1 MKTVYESRL
10 DGTVDAGMIGIGERV
25 DIKTKMG
32 VFVSNGEVVA
42 SNPFGVALKDG
53 NFYKRDL
60 YLFVP
65 IVEKKE
71 VEIQNALY
79 GMSPD
84 ERAYHKMLKMG
95 IIEADEAPD
104 KELEVTPDPAKKV
117 TTKDKKEDPNKEKVF
132 DPSKLPDDI
141 KKSIESSSRI
151 STSQADN
158 ILSAIGETT
167 IKALK
172 TENVPEDDIYELVLK
187 VRNAVKEVLVG
198 KENASK

>member
-1 MKTVYESRL
+1 MRTLYESRL
-10 DGTVDAGMIGIGERV
+10 DGTVDAGSIGIGERV
-25 DIKTKMG
+25 DVRTKMG
-32 VFVSNGEVVA
+32 VPVSTGDVIA
-42 SNPFGVALKDG
+42 SNTFGIVLKDG

-60 YLFVP
+60 YLFAP
-65 IVEKKE
+65 IVEKTE

-79 GMSPD
+79 GMTPD

-104 KELEVTPDPAKKV
+104 KELEVTPEPAKK
-117 TTKDKKEDPNKEKVF
+117 TDKKDDKKEKVF
-132 DPSKLPDDI
+132 DPAKLPDDI

-167 IKALK
+167 IKSLK
-172 TENVPEDDIYELVLK
+172 TENVPEDDIYALVLK
-187 VRNAVKEVLVG
+187 IRNVVKEVLVG
-198 KENASK
+198 KDNVSK

>member
-1 MKTVYESRL
+1 
-10 DGTVDAGMIGIGERV
+10 
-25 DIKTKMG
+25 
-32 VFVSNGEVVA
+32 
-42 SNPFGVALKDG
+42 
-53 NFYKRDL
+53 
-60 YLFVP
+60 
-65 IVEKKE
+65 
-71 VEIQNALY
+71 
-79 GMSPD
+79 
-84 ERAYHKMLKMG
+84 
-95 IIEADEAPD
+95 
-104 KELEVTPDPAKKV
+104 LEVTPEPAKKV
-117 TTKDKKEDPNKEKVF
+117 PAKDKKEDPNKEKVF

-172 TENVPEDDIYELVLK
+172 TENVPEDDIYALVLK